1 MKGWRRISGILS
13 IALGAAMAMQ
23 AYEAN
28 IFTAL
33 QVIGPEGLKG
43 KFAAGVLVAALLVL
57 GGLVSLFSGKCGNG
71 SSFVLIILFGLGA
84 ILSFA
89 SQGVSYTNLTISGIW
104 CLICFILA
112 IVCLSR
118 NSSQSR

>member
-13 IALGAAMAMQ
+13 IALGVAMAMQ
-23 AYEAN
+23 ANEAN
-28 IFTAL
+28 IFLAL
-33 QVIGPEGLKG
+33 QIVGLEGMKSPL
-43 KFAAGVLVAALLVL
+43 AAGVLTASLLVL

-84 ILSFA
+84 IFSFA
-89 SQGVSYTNLTISGIW
+89 SQGVSYTNLTISGVW
-104 CLICFILA
+104 CVICFILA

-118 NSSQSR
+118 NSSRNR